1 MQREELPV
9 THFANMGK
17 DFRAEVTA
25 AEIAELGTQADRI
38 LILMIGAMKRP
49 HQMDIVSIEEEL
61 SKHDRKE
68 YVIVKHQGKVFMT
81 CFRKDFS
88 ITLHPI
94 SLLKRKKRLLK
105 Q

>member
-1 MQREELPV
+1 MQPEELPV
-9 THFANMGK
+9 THFANLGK

-61 SKHDRKE
+61 SKHDHKE
-68 YVIVKHQGKVFMT
+68 YVIVKTPREGIYDMLPEGLFH
-81 CFRKDFS
+81 
-88 ITLHPI
+88 HP
-94 SLLKRKKRLLK
+94 SSHKSTKTEK
-105 Q
+105 